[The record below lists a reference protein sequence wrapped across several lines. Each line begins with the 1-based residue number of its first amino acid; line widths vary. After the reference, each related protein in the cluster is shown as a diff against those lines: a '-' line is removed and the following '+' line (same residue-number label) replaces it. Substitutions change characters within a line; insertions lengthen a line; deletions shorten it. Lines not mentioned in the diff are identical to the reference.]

1 VFNFVK
7 LLLFKYGFH
16 KLNNVLKNEQDGGNV
31 GIDKVLSVG
40 LFGRKVPSSSVAF
53 VEKTLI
59 LFIGL
64 FFLAG
69 C

>member
-1 VFNFVK
+1 MFNFVK

-31 GIDKVLSVG
+31 GIDKVLTVG
-40 LFGRKVPSSSVAF
+40 LFGRKVSSSSVAF

-59 LFIGL
+59 FFIVLFL
-64 FFLAG
+64 LTG

>member
-1 VFNFVK
+1 MFNFVK

>member
-1 VFNFVK
+1 MFNFVK
-7 LLLFKYGFH
+7 LLLFKYRFH

-31 GIDKVLSVG
+31 SIDKVLTVG

-59 LFIGL
+59 FFIGL
-64 FFLAG
+64 FLLAG